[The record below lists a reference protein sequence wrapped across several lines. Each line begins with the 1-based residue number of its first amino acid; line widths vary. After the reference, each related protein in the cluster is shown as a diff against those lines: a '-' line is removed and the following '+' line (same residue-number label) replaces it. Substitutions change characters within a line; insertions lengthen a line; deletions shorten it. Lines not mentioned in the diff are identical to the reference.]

1 MVSKSLLKGSMTLF
15 FKKLGFRYK
24 QFLQVF
30 LDYGE
35 FLAYPVLFALLRAKF

>member
-1 MVSKSLLKGSMTLF
+1 MTLF
-15 FKKLGFRYK
+15 FKKLGFLYK

-35 FLAYPVLFALLRAKF
+35 FLAYPVLFASLRATF

>member
-1 MVSKSLLKGSMTLF
+1 MVSKSLVKGSMILF
-15 FKKLGFRYK
+15 FKKVGCRYK

-35 FLAYPVLFALLRAKF
+35 FLAYPVLFALLWARF